1 MSSTDS
7 SARLA
12 SLRMRAHRPQPGELA
27 GRVIAITG
35 ASGGI
40 GRAVALAAAS
50 HGAQV
55 LLVGRTVRKL
65 EAVYDEIVA
74 AGGAAQIAPLNLE
87 TAGAPEYRQLADA
100 IADAYGRLDG
110 LLHNAALL
118 GTLTPIEQYDVPT
131 FCKVLHVNLT
141 AAFVLTQT
149 LLPLLRASPDASLVF
164 TSSSVGRRG
173 RAYWG
178 AYAVSK
184 FGIEGLAQTLA
195 DETAHLGT
203 LRVNVI
209 NPGATRTPMRRAA
222 FPAEELSASAAPEE
236 LTNAYLWLL
245 GPAGHGVHG
254 LSLDAQAPRD

>member
-1 MSSTDS
+1 MPPDSPDLQQAST
-7 SARLA
+7 
-12 SLRMRAHRPQPGELA
+12 RMRTHVPAADELA

-35 ASGGI
+35 ANGGI
-40 GRAVALAAAS
+40 GRAVALAAAR

-65 EAVYDEIVA
+65 ETVYDEILA
-74 AGGAAQIAPLNLE
+74 AGGRAQIAPLNFE
-87 TAGAPEYRQLADA
+87 SAGAAEYQQLADA
-100 IADAYGRLDG
+100 VAAAYGRLDG

-118 GTLTPIEQYDVPT
+118 GTLTPLEHYDVPQ

-141 AAFVLTQT
+141 AAFVLTQS
-149 LLPLLRASPDASLVF
+149 LMPMLRASTDASLVF

-184 FGIEGLAQTLA
+184 FGVEGLAQTLA
-195 DETAHLGT
+195 EETAHLGS

-222 FPAEELSASAAPEE
+222 FPAEDLNASADPAE
-236 LTNAYLWLL
+236 LANAYLWLL
-245 GPAGHGVHG
+245 GPAGRGVHG
-254 LSLDAQAPRD
+254 LSLDAQAPRG